1 MNIWIPLFGE
11 SLRCRNDVENEHDV
25 HAVAFEKENSNGQP
39 KLIGHVSLLH
49 SKVIS
54 TFLTLPNTSVQ
65 AQMIAER
72 IN

>member
-11 SLRCRNDVENEHDV
+11 SLRCRNDVENEHNVD
-25 HAVAFEKENSNGQP
+25 AAAIEKESSYGQP
-39 KLIGHVSLLH
+39 KLIGHLSLLY

-54 TFLTLPNTSVQ
+54 MFLTLPNTPVQ
-65 AQMIAER
+65 SQVVAEI